1 MGQLVI
7 YSIMHIT
14 YLSEKFLDIQYM
26 YAVTLLTV
34 PIDVYIKKYL
44 EYTLYLGMTVFV
56 KLKYIYSIYNLYIH
70 IIVSILNKYAWNIN
84 TKQFSSQ
91 ISFLTKLN

>member
-1 MGQLVI
+1 
-7 YSIMHIT
+7 
-14 YLSEKFLDIQYM
+14 
-26 YAVTLLTV
+26 
-34 PIDVYIKKYL
+34 
-44 EYTLYLGMTVFV
+44 MTVFV

>member
-1 MGQLVI
+1 
-7 YSIMHIT
+7 
-14 YLSEKFLDIQYM
+14 M

-44 EYTLYLGMTVFV
+44 EYTLYLRMTVFV

>member
-1 MGQLVI
+1 
-7 YSIMHIT
+7 
-14 YLSEKFLDIQYM
+14 M

-44 EYTLYLGMTVFV
+44 EYTLYLRMTVFV
-56 KLKYIYSIYNLYIH
+56 KLKYSYIYSIRVYNLLYIH